1 MRKEKI
7 IKISVWVVLT
17 ALVAVVIVTSIIL
30 HSKNK
35 ELEDLKNKNDMVS
48 PSQSDENQENKII
61 LKNFEIFI
69 DKSLDI
75 W

>member
-75 W
+75 